1 MEGNRDWRRLV
12 WGLVFIGVGFFLLL
26 ERMDALPAW
35 ANHSEWWPTLVI
47 ALGVVVLLTARGAE
61 NVGTGVFVSLMGV
74 WVLLVMNRMY
84 GLSWYNSWPLVL
96 VAAGASSVARAIAA
110 TWLPDRRRERWE
122 ARRRRRHG
130 NVEVVIDHD
139 DPAHTGGDHV

>member
-1 MEGNRDWRRLV
+1 M
-12 WGLVFIGVGFFLLL
+12 WGLVFMGVGFFLLL

-61 NVGTGVFVSLMGV
+61 NVGTGVFLSLMGV
-74 WVLLVMNRMY
+74 WALLVMNRMY

-110 TWLPDRRRERWE
+110 TWLPDRRQERRE
-122 ARRRRRHG
+122 ASRRRRKGIVDEFPDRD
-130 NVEVVIDHD
+130 E
-139 DPAHTGGDHV
+139 PTRTGGDHV